1 MSVRTL
7 AIKAAC
13 SHEQNSAIITNYQAL
28 FERQKWLPA
37 GNLRSNKADF
47 SLELARLLDT
57 RGSRLLIA
65 TVILQFLPTFHFMLN
80 TPQKHGILAPGDKT
94 GCFCPVATLL
104 GILPQNISNRYR
116 LLGSV
121 RRLKTGSLGLFE
133 KNTYYQIFLFEPTWA
148 IQCDTVGAVV
158 ELSEQFFR
166 ESIHKSVLFITASI
180 LLVQT

>member
-13 SHEQNSAIITNYQAL
+13 SHEQNNAIIANYQAL

-104 GILPQNISNRYR
+104 GILSQNISNRYR
-116 LLGSV
+116 LLG
-121 RRLKTGSLGLFE
+121 GSLGLFE

-148 IQCDTVGAVV
+148 IQCDSVGAVV
-158 ELSEQFFR
+158 EQFFR

-180 LLVQT
+180 QLVQT